1 MPKKI
6 ITKATLPKIMRELD
20 RWEGKLTW
28 PLFCDRV
35 AKVLNVA
42 SISKHT
48 MYLYPA
54 IKERFQQRQKDLREA
69 KEALPRDFTL
79 DAATRRIAD
88 LEAQVKRLEDTNKLL
103 LDQFRRWQYN
113 AYANNVRMDF
123 LALDKPLPEVDRSGR
138 SRLVKAA
145 KVVHNEKKDN
155 GTE

>member
-6 ITKATLPKIMRELD
+6 ITKATLPKLMRELD

-28 PLFCDRV
+28 PLFCERA
-35 AKVLNVA
+35 AKVLNVP

-54 IKERFQQRQKDLREA
+54 VKEQFQQRQKDLREA
-69 KEALPRDFTL
+69 RSEVPRDFTL
-79 DAATRRIAD
+79 DAAIRRIAD
-88 LEAQVKRLEDTNKLL
+88 LEAQVRRLEGTNNLL

-138 SRLVKAA
+138 R
-145 KVVHNEKKDN
+145 NGDKKKKN
-155 GTE
+155 SEQ